1 MSETYEMT
9 PVEKYDF
16 IRRNKKTISFDGYYN
31 HVHID
36 SAARTITIDVDDD
49 YEFIEEGNEYKRL
62 RNFDSPEQ
70 RLIDAIFRPHLIDDD
85 GKRIGTPENEDDY
98 RFFPIVSHKD
108 ITKKFKGDYVYRDV
122 FHLNAHYGENN
133 RTLFNPFAG
142 LLITFPIGEGLI
154 DFCFSMF
161 GASPEDLLNG
171 ALKNLE
177 YNNISK
183 EITTPK
189 ARNKDELRDLECE
202 YMRRS
207 VVALDPYMYR
217 SLYSAI
223 FPPELE
229 EISETSLKYYIF
241 YLNELKREMRN
252 RLKFVF
258 DDAFYPEEL
267 SGLRAHERF
276 AMYAQKYG
284 VPRSFKREESFWIT
298 SRMDKTSLECSRLPM
313 DVILKK
319 LRSNTP
325 SMEQSPLE
333 KEIELAPG
341 KVGVYHSVPL
351 FMSVAYKCCTIH
363 DMLELEFTK
372 MLEYDIKIHR
382 CKNCGRYFIVKGNY
396 NAEYCDRIRE
406 GETHTCQQIA
416 AQKKYEEKLQN
427 DKAVSVFRKYYKRY
441 YARKQVGTI
450 KPDKFRLWNYQACEK
465 RDMCQRG
472 EITLD
477 EFEEWLEG
485 SFKNRNNK

>member
-62 RNFDSPEQ
+62 KNFDSPEQ

-108 ITKKFKGDYVYRDV
+108 ITKKFNGDYVYRDV

-161 GASPEDLLNG
+161 GASPENLLNG

-207 VVALDPYMYR
+207 IVALDPYMYR
-217 SLYSAI
+217 SLYSSV

-241 YLNELKREMRN
+241 YLMTEGIALNCSYMKN
-252 RLKFVF
+252 PK
-258 DDAFYPEEL
+258 PEI
-267 SGLRAHERF
+267 
-276 AMYAQKYG
+276 
-284 VPRSFKREESFWIT
+284 IT
-298 SRMDKTSLECSRLPM
+298 SLGFE
-313 DVILKK
+313 
-319 LRSNTP
+319 N
-325 SMEQSPLE
+325 
-333 KEIELAPG
+333 A
-341 KVGVYHSVPL
+341 
-351 FMSVAYKCCTIH
+351 
-363 DMLELEFTK
+363 
-372 MLEYDIKIHR
+372 
-382 CKNCGRYFIVKGNY
+382 VK
-396 NAEYCDRIRE
+396 
-406 GETHTCQQIA
+406 
-416 AQKKYEEKLQN
+416 
-427 DKAVSVFRKYYKRY
+427 
-441 YARKQVGTI
+441 
-450 KPDKFRLWNYQACEK
+450 
-465 RDMCQRG
+465 
-472 EITLD
+472 
-477 EFEEWLEG
+477 
-485 SFKNRNNK
+485 